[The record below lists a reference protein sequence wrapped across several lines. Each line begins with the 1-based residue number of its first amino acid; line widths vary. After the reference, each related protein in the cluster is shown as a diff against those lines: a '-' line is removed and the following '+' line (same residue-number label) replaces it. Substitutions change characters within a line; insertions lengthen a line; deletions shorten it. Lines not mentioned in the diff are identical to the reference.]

1 MKHENYHLGY
11 DILRVYA
18 RFVHWLIH
26 RRITIVG
33 RENLPKDTP
42 IVLAPNHQNALM
54 DALAVLLLI
63 PQQPVWLAR
72 ADIFKTKLLTKIL
85 HFLKISPVYRI
96 RDGKDTLDKNDA
108 VFELAIR
115 VLKNKKALAIFPE
128 AQHTFKR
135 QSRVHKKAIP
145 RIAFMAEERED
156 FKLGIQVVPVG
167 LYYDHYYK
175 YNRELLV
182 TFGESIAVKD
192 YQELY
197 AKNPAAAGIE
207 LRNDIF
213 GHLVPLTLNI
223 KSKTHYAEYE
233 LLREMYCN
241 HALKKTS
248 GTEKLIREKALISDV
263 EQWEAAQPEEA
274 ETFFTKIGN
283 YQRELK
289 KSVMD
294 DRAVASK
301 KSLLHLIFNC
311 FIAGL
316 TFPLFLYGWLNH
328 FLAFHLPSILI
339 RKKIKDRVFWATVE
353 YVLWL
358 MLLPVFSL
366 LQWALVWI
374 FTGDFYLSLIYLIT
388 LPVFGK
394 LALYLGGFYTLL
406 RHQIKLSSL
415 GARGKNLRLLR
426 KDITDTL
433 VQMLKP

>member
-72 ADIFKTKLLTKIL
+72 ADIFKTKMLTKIL

-167 LYYDHYYK
+167 LYYDHYFK

-182 TFGESIAVKD
+182 TFGTPIAVKD
-192 YQELY
+192 YQELHT
-197 AKNPAAAGIE
+197 KNPASAAIE
-207 LRNDIF
+207 LRNEIF
-213 GHLVPLTLNI
+213 DHLVPLTLNI
-223 KSKTHYAEYE
+223 KSKTHYEAYE
-233 LLREMYCN
+233 MLREMYFN
-241 HALKKTS
+241 QASKKQT
-248 GTEKLIREKALISDV
+248 GTAKLEKEKALISDV
-263 EQWEAAQPEEA
+263 EQWEAAQPGEA
-274 ETFFTKIGN
+274 EIFFTKIEN
-283 YQRELK
+283 YRQELK
-289 KSVMD
+289 NLGIN
-294 DRAVASK
+294 DRAPASK

-311 FIAGL
+311 FLAGL
-316 TFPLFLYGWLNH
+316 TFPPFLYGWLNH

-353 YVLWL
+353 YVLWFL
-358 MLLPVFSL
+358 LLPVFSL

-374 FTGDFYLSLIYLIT
+374 FTGNFYLSLIYLIT

-394 LALYLGGFYTLL
+394 LALYLSDFYTGL
-406 RHQIKLSSL
+406 RYQIKLSTL
-415 GARGKNLRLLR
+415 GAKGKSLRALR
-426 KDITDTL
+426 KEILDLLAQIL
-433 VQMLKP
+433 RS